1 MIERHRAVVVEDR
14 DEAALE
20 ATLVDGDLR
29 PVLALQRQGVHVDA
43 CGPVER
49 RDQVG
54 RQTLRNLRMDR
65 QQVLVVGVEAIG
77 AVARRTTHR
86 LDTGADH
93 EILVAG
99 PHPHGRK
106 RHGLLARPAESVQG
120 HAGNRDGPAG
130 VEDRH
135 AADVVRVITG
145 MRAVAADDVVDI
157 GPFEADPFVQPVEHL
172 AQHLLWVQVRQAPL
186 ALLANSS
193 R

>member
-1 MIERHRAVVVEDR
+1 MATF
-14 DEAALE
+14 AA
-20 ATLVDGDLR
+20 
-29 PVLALQRQGVHVDA
+29 VLALQGQSVHVDA

-93 EILVAG
+93 EILMTG
-99 PHPHGRK
+99 PHPHGRE
-106 RHGLLARPAESVQG
+106 RHGLLARPAESVQRD
-120 HAGNRDGPAG
+120 ARNRDRPAG
-130 VEDRH
+130 IEDRH

-145 MRAVAADDVVDI
+145 MRAVATDDIIDI
-157 GPFEADPFVQPVEHL
+157 GTFEAHPFVQPVEDL
-172 AQHLLWVQVRQAPL
+172 AQHLLRVQVRQAPL